1 MAIIDVVKYQGSDEE
16 FAWKFPSENLRLGS
30 QLVVKT
36 SQYAFFVK
44 GGEILDDFNEGT
56 YTLKTGNIPLLGKI
70 INIPFGGNTPFQAE
84 VWFINLISKL
94 DNKWGTPNPIQLED
108 PKYQIVVPVRAFGQF
123 GMSIEDPRKF
133 LQSLVGN
140 MNDFSS
146 SKVVEYFN
154 GKLISTIT
162 SSIGKKMIIEGVSVL
177 QINAIL
183 DELSGFCKEKI
194 SEEFSNYGVKIENFY
209 IMSIN
214 VPESDPSVI
223 KLKESKDL
231 ATKVN
236 IVGKDVYQM
245 DRTFDTLDKAAQNE
259 GTMGNTMGAGMGLG
273 LGFGMGNQM
282 GNMTNNMNVGQNN
295 LSQQNIQSSPP
306 QSPPPPPTLNQYFVL
321 INNEQNGPHTID
333 NIRILI
339 NKGEVTKETLIWKEG
354 MEGWTNIME
363 QNDLKSIF
371 GSIPPP
377 PPIPSP
383 TK

>member
-1 MAIIDVVKYQGSDEE
+1 MAIIDVVKYEGNDEE

-36 SQYAFFVK
+36 SQHAIFVK

-56 YTLKTGNIPLLGKI
+56 YTLKTANIPLLGKI
-70 INIPFGGNTPFQAE
+70 INIPFGGDTPFQSE

-94 DNKWGTPNPIQLED
+94 DNKWGTPTPIQIED
-108 PKYQIVVPVRAFGQF
+108 PKYQIIVPVRAFGQF

-140 MNDFSS
+140 MTDFSAA
-146 SKVVEYFN
+146 KVVEYFN
-154 GKLISTIT
+154 GKLMSVIT
-162 SSIGKKMIIEGVSVL
+162 SAIGKKMIIDGVSVL

-183 DELSGFCKEKI
+183 DEISEFCKEKI

-223 KLKESKDL
+223 KLKEAKDL
-231 ATKVN
+231 AAKIN
-236 IVGKDVYQM
+236 IAGKDVYQM

-282 GNMTNNMNVGQNN
+282 GNMTNNMNLGQNN
-295 LSQQNIQSSPP
+295 SEQQNIQSP
-306 QSPPPPPTLNQYFVL
+306 QVPPPPPTLNQYFVL
-321 INNEQNGPHTID
+321 INNQQNGPHTID
-333 NIRILI
+333 NIKILI

-354 MEGWTNIME
+354 MEDWINIME
-363 QNDLKSIF
+363 ENDLKAIF
-371 GSIPPP
+371 GSVPPP
-377 PPIPSP
+377 PPQ
-383 TK
+383 K